1 MKTFRAQLKDVVLEG
16 GDAFARANGGLK
28 LFDYMGTDERL
39 SKLFNRTGFS
49 VGVLQKFLEVYKGF
63 EGVNVLVDVG
73 GGVGNTLGFV
83 TSKYPNI
90 KGINFDLTCALAQAP
105 SYPNVEHVAGDMF
118 VEIPRGDAII
128 LKVRHSHK
136 HLLLSNILILLKFFY
151 PLYLLHMLLLSSVL
165 ILLKVFY
172 YLYLLHILI
181 LSNMLILLRCF
192 FFLYSYFICYSCL
205 IC

>member
-90 KGINFDLTCALAQAP
+90 KGINFDLTCALTQAP

-136 HLLLSNILILLKFFY
+136 HLLLSNINMLILLKFFY
-151 PLYLLHMLLLSSVL
+151 PLYLLHMLLLYSVL

-172 YLYLLHILI
+172 YLYLLHILL

-192 FFLYSYFICYSCL
+192 FFFILTSYVTL
-205 IC
+205 V

>member
-1 MKTFRAQLKDVVLEG
+1 MVLEG

-49 VGVLQKFLEVYKGF
+49 VGVMQKFLEVYKGF
-63 EGVNVLVDVG
+63 EGINVLVDVG

-136 HLLLSNILILLKFFY
+136 HLLLSNINMLILLKFFY
-151 PLYLLHMLLLSSVL
+151 PLYLLHMLLLYSVL

-172 YLYLLHILI
+172 YLYLLHILL

-192 FFLYSYFICYSCL
+192 LFLYSYFICYSCL